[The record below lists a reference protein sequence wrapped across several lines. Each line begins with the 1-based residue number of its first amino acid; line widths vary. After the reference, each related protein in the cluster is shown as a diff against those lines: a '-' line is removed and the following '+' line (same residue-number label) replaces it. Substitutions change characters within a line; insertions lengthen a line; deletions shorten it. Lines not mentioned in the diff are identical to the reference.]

1 MAKRLKTIV
10 KQFEKLREECN
21 ALVKQ
26 VIGDWCKENNAVFS
40 YGMGVEYRV
49 VVEKDEIVEGCCL
62 IDNPD
67 IDCHYESVYDYWYY
81 DAEPSLEVTAIL
93 DAYEDM
99 FGCWYQSD
107 CNRGVWR
114 GV

>member
-10 KQFEKLREECN
+10 KQFEKLREECD

-40 YGMGVEYRV
+40 YGMGVEYRIII
-49 VVEKDEIVEGCCL
+49 EENEMDDNCCL
-62 IDNPD
+62 IDSPH
-67 IDCHYESVYDYWYY
+67 IDCSYDSVYKYWYY
-81 DAEPSLEVTAIL
+81 EVVPSLEVEATL
-93 DAYEDM
+93 SHYEDM

-107 CNRGVWR
+107 CKSGIWSGV
-114 GV
+114 